1 MPVFSDR
8 DHNDRQSASRDA
20 KKALLEK
27 FKAKTGTN
35 DPEAQARLE
44 ERRLIAERRAAKE
57 AEKEAQRKAELERIA
72 AEKAAKKAAEQAARE
87 AEEAARAAEEA
98 ARAAER
104 PKRVFLDAVAYAQA
118 RAKGGKR

>member
-8 DHNDRQSASRDA
+8 DHSDRQSTSRDA

-27 FKAKTGTN
+27 FKAKTAAP
-35 DPEAQARLE
+35 DPEALARQE
-44 ERRLIAERRAAKE
+44 ERRLIAERRAARE
-57 AEKEAQRKAELERIA
+57 AEKEAQRKAEAERVA
-72 AEKAAKKAAEQAARE
+72 AEKAAKRAAEQAARE
-87 AEEAARAAEEA
+87 AAEAARAAEEA

-104 PKRVFLDAVAYAQA
+104 PKKVFLDAVAYAQA